1 MLPRELLL
9 DDETGKGDLIAD
21 TEAEENAAGI
31 EACGAVRIQQNHE
44 CDALDE
50 KVRARADP
58 AIDAV
63 DEEAGADAGDYLFQL
78 ETRRGCDAGGSE
90 TYAIRIE
97 DRKSTRLN
105 SSH

>member
-63 DEEAGADAGDYLFQL
+63 DEEAGADAADYRGDGG
-78 ETRRGCDAGGSE
+78 ETDAKCGLRRPGQRGEVGDPEQGRGAG
-90 TYAIRIE
+90 R
-97 DRKSTRLN
+97 
-105 SSH
+105 